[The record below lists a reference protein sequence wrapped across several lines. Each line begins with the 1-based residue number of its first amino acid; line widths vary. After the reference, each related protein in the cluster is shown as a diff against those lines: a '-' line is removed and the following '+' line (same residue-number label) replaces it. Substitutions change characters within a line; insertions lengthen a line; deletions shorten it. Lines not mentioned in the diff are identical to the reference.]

1 MGAAFF
7 VWMRTAWNKLF
18 NHGWTQ
24 INTDK
29 TAASQ
34 FVGVSSLRFE
44 IGAQRRRYSNSNTRC
59 NSASVL

>member
-1 MGAAFF
+1 VRLFLFGCEPHGINF
-7 VWMRTAWNKLF
+7 F